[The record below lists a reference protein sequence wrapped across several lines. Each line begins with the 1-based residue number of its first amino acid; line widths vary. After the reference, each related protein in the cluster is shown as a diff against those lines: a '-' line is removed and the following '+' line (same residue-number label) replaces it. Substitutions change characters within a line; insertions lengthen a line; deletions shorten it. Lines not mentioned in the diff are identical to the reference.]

1 MKKEKEFI
9 ISSEELKRN
18 QERVLKEEAEARR
31 LAEEEEKENQINIIV
46 ACITGII
53 LFILLA
59 FIFNTNKSGVE
70 ACVEAGN
77 SINYCKAELLK

>member
-31 LAEEEEKENQINIIV
+31 LAAAEKKENQINIIV
-46 ACITGII
+46 ACITAIV
-53 LFILLA
+53 LFILIAL
-59 FIFNTNKSGVE
+59 IFNSGSKGVE

-77 SINYCKAELLK
+77 SINYCKAELLR